1 MGKLQPIS
9 DYSLKKYNTFGFD
22 VLCDQ
27 YIGFKS
33 IDELNE
39 LSYILSSSQ
48 PKLLLGQGSNLLF
61 VHNFHGIVLHP
72 LFSSIQIIEDN
83 SQYVLLRLGAGE
95 LWDDVVDFASQHNY
109 YGIEN
114 LAGIP
119 SSVGAAPVQN
129 IGAYGVQFQD
139 VFFSLQAYN
148 LETHVFKE
156 FQKNECNF
164 GYRTSIFKDQKEW
177 LICFVTIKL
186 TKKPNYQLQ
195 YPGIQ
200 DEIQKQNITH
210 ITATSLVQIIRTIRN
225 KKLPAIT
232 ELGSAGSFFKNP
244 IISKQQYLQLK
255 NDYPNIVAYNNNDNT
270 YKLSAGWLIEQCG
283 WKGTRL
289 GNVGVYEKQALILVH
304 YGNGTGQEILDLANN
319 IVQSVKDKFQVILSP
334 EVVIIQ

>member
-148 LETHVFKE
+148 LETMYL
-156 FQKNECNF
+156 KNFRKMNATLAIEQAF
-164 GYRTSIFKDQKEW
+164 LK
-177 LICFVTIKL
+177 
-186 TKKPNYQLQ
+186 TKKNGL
-195 YPGIQ
+195 
-200 DEIQKQNITH
+200 
-210 ITATSLVQIIRTIRN
+210 
-225 KKLPAIT
+225 
-232 ELGSAGSFFKNP
+232 F
-244 IISKQQYLQLK
+244 
-255 NDYPNIVAYNNNDNT
+255 
-270 YKLSAGWLIEQCG
+270 
-283 WKGTRL
+283 
-289 GNVGVYEKQALILVH
+289 AL
-304 YGNGTGQEILDLANN
+304 
-319 IVQSVKDKFQVILSP
+319 
-334 EVVIIQ
+334 